1 MIYALSLG
9 IDGRILSATYPQYA
23 PADAAIVETLP
34 VGNINDYIYSDGG
47 FVYDPLP
54 EPEPEPEPEKP
65 TIAELQK
72 RIADLETALELLVSV
87 ATEVTE

>member
-23 PADAAIVETLP
+23 PAGAAIVDTLP
-34 VGNINDYIYSDGG
+34 DGNINDYIYSDSG

-54 EPEPEPEPEKP
+54 EPEPEPEKP
-65 TIAELQK
+65 TVEELQK
-72 RIADLETALELLVSV
+72 RIADLETALELLVSG

>member
-34 VGNINDYIYSDGG
+34 DGNINDYIFCAGE

-54 EPEPEPEPEKP
+54 VFEPEPEQP
-65 TIAELQK
+65 TIEELQAK
-72 RIADLETALELLVSV
+72 VTDLEAALELLVSG
-87 ATEVTE
+87 ATEVTA